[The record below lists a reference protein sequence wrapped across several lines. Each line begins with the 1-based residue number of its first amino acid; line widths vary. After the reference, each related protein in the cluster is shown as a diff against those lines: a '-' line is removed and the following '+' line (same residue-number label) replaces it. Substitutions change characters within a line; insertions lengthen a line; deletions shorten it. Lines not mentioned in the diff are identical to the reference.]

1 LPKVGLLTGGG
12 DSSAINAAIE
22 AATIA
27 LEQYGFQVTGFKNG
41 WDGLVHNQ
49 SIPLKSEEI
58 ANIRQLPGTYLGTSR
73 FNPIRQGKIEE
84 ILNNLSDFAGLV
96 VIGGDDTLSVAAELA
111 KSGLPVVGIPQTI
124 DNDVWGTERCLGF
137 ETAVTRIVE
146 AIAELVST
154 NVSHQKDMLVEVMG
168 RDSGWLAVYG
178 AMLSGAHEFLIPE
191 EPFSLENLKE
201 RIEQLRTK
209 NQPAMIIVAE
219 GVDLPNR
226 KPAEIQDSFGNQAF
240 AGVSFQLAEELAEA
254 GLSKPRTVVLSYLQ
268 RGGKPAVSDELLAL
282 RMGRKAAEL
291 IHRSQGGVMVAL
303 KQNQL
308 TSIPLAD
315 VIGRRQRVPQ
325 EIIDFARGLLVMR

>member
-1 LPKVGLLTGGG
+1 MPKVGLLTGGG

-49 SIPLKSEEI
+49 SIPLKKRGNSKYPT
-58 ANIRQLPGTYLGTSR
+58 AARNLPRHLPLQSH
-73 FNPIRQGKIEE
+73 PPGKIEE

-226 KPAEIQDSFGNQAF
+226 KPAEIQDSFGNRAF
-240 AGVSFQLAEELAEA
+240 CRVSFQLAEELAEA

-282 RMGRKAAEL
+282 RMGRK
-291 IHRSQGGVMVAL
+291 S
-303 KQNQL
+303 
-308 TSIPLAD
+308 S
-315 VIGRRQRVPQ
+315 
-325 EIIDFARGLLVMR
+325 